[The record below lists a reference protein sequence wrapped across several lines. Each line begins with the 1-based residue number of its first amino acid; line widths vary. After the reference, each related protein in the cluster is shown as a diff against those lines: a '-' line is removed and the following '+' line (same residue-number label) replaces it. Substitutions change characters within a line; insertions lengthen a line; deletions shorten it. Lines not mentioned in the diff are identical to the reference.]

1 MPTTMITTLSTA
13 KRISSKLLSPA
24 LLLAFAIAQ
33 PLHGM
38 GMVFSPEPLP
48 TPAAGDT
55 SPYATG
61 TRAMNEHRWQDAI
74 RAFDKVIAARDKRSD
89 AALYWK
95 AYSLNKLRRYSDA
108 AAICSRLHAQYADS
122 QWNKDCDVLSINN
135 PDINIDVTDKI
146 NQSMNIHVNP
156 DVHVHVNPDVHIDP
170 IVIPDIKIDFKNNPD
185 MKILAL
191 NSMLNQDPAQAIPA
205 LRDVLNG
212 NQPIGVKKHALF
224 VLAQSKSPEA
234 QAILHDAITGKMD
247 PELQRQAI
255 TMLALFQGR
264 RDDDT
269 LAELYHTTTD
279 RQVKR
284 SIISAF
290 FITQDAPHLV
300 ELARSEKDLELK
312 RSIVSQLAI
321 MHDKA
326 ATDYMMELLK

>member
-1 MPTTMITTLSTA
+1 V
-13 KRISSKLLSPA
+13 
-24 LLLAFAIAQ
+24 Q

-48 TPAAGDT
+48 TAAAGDT
-55 SPYATG
+55 GPYAAG

-74 RAFDKVIAARDKRSD
+74 HAFDKVIATRDKRSD

-95 AYSLNKLRRYSDA
+95 AYSLNKLRRYPDA

-156 DVHVHVNPDVHIDP
+156 DVHIHIDP
-170 IVIPDIKIDFKNNPD
+170 VVIPDINIDLKNNPD
-185 MKILAL
+185 FKILVL
-191 NSMLNQDPAQAIPA
+191 NSMLNQDPAKAMPA

-234 QAILHDAITGKMD
+234 QAILHDAVTGKMD
-247 PELQRQAI
+247 PELQREAI
-255 TMLALFQGR
+255 TMMALFQGR
-264 RDDDT
+264 RDDDI

-279 RQVKR
+279 REVKR

-300 ELARSEKDLELK
+300 ELARSEKDLDLK